1 MLIFVTLK
9 DLWRVGAVASTP
21 IFLTNELVFVD
32 ERFQLSVGSLL
43 SKTLLWFAG
52 SLQMSYLR
60 ENCGSGMTLSIK
72 FILLHWSKIHVRISS
87 WRFRDPQVL
96 EFHLQTWTVNLGHI
110 NIIVLWWAVTNNWL
124 LFYIL
129 MLCVILLFH
138 LDSFLCWRII
148 VFNNLF
154 SSNNEG
160 IYNSVFD
167 HTKSGNSLTY
177 TVDEAK
183 IRFFL
188 ASVINFLSIR
198 LGNLGLNLSLFT
210 WWFALHGTV

>member
-72 FILLHWSKIHVRISS
+72 FILLHWSKIHVRIGS

-110 NIIVLWWAVTNNWL
+110 NIIVLWWVVTYNWL

-129 MLCVILLFH
+129 M
-138 LDSFLCWRII
+138 
-148 VFNNLF
+148 
-154 SSNNEG
+154 
-160 IYNSVFD
+160 
-167 HTKSGNSLTY
+167 
-177 TVDEAK
+177 
-183 IRFFL
+183 
-188 ASVINFLSIR
+188 
-198 LGNLGLNLSLFT
+198 
-210 WWFALHGTV
+210 